1 VYSDGEIVARGWS
14 HGVSGV
20 SVKGESRNMMDSFT
34 CVKSRVE
41 DYASELKTNR
51 VGDGNA
57 KNFDEFIKGK
67 DRYENPVKVKK
78 ILSNILQP
86 WLSANQQNPFLVETY
101 FTVLKIRREARFGT
115 AVYLC
120 AHAFGNFIL
129 NILRCFSEV
138 KPTLKI
144 LLY

>member
-1 VYSDGEIVARGWS
+1 
-14 HGVSGV
+14 
-20 SVKGESRNMMDSFT
+20 MDAAGLNRFT
-34 CVKSRVE
+34 CVKSRME

-67 DRYENPVKVKK
+67 DRYGNPVKVKK

-101 FTVLKIRREARFGT
+101 FTVLKISPFWHRR
-115 AVYLC
+115 LS
-120 AHAFGNFIL
+120 
-129 NILRCFSEV
+129 LRSCV
-138 KPTLKI
+138 R
-144 LLY
+144 

>member
-1 VYSDGEIVARGWS
+1 
-14 HGVSGV
+14 
-20 SVKGESRNMMDSFT
+20 MDAAGLNRFT
-34 CVKSRVE
+34 CVKSRME

-67 DRYENPVKVKK
+67 DRYGNPVKVKK
-78 ILSNILQP
+78 IRSNILQP
-86 WLSANQQNPFLVETY
+86 WLSANQQTPFLVETY